1 MMKNIYLLAISLLFL
16 SIEMTATPMQTTN
29 SKTETTTRKKP
40 TFKERIAHKLLKKK
54 LKKIQKQ
61 SNVKTNR
68 LAIASLILGSFS
80 VLALLSVWL
89 GWWVPSLGAA
99 IIGLLLTPLTGVIG
113 VILGA
118 IALNRM
124 RLNPNQ
130 NERKIHAI
138 IGLTLGAIGGAA
150 ILFMLATGILV

>member
-1 MMKNIYLLAISLLFL
+1 MMKNIYLLAISLLFF
-16 SIEMTATPMQTTN
+16 SIGMTATPMQTTT
-29 SKTETTTRKKP
+29 SKVETTTQKKP
-40 TFKERIAHKLLKKK
+40 TLKERIAHKVLKKK

-61 SNVKTNR
+61 TDVKTNR
-68 LAIASLILGSFS
+68 LATASLVLGSFS

-89 GWWVPSLGAA
+89 GWVPSLGAA

>member
-1 MMKNIYLLAISLLFL
+1 MKNTYLLAISLLFFTF
-16 SIEMTATPMQTTN
+16 EMTATPVQTAN
-29 SKTETTTRKKP
+29 SKTETATQQKP
-40 TFKERIAHKLLKKK
+40 TFKERIAHKILEKK

-61 SNVKTNR
+61 NNVRTNR
-68 LAIASLILGSFS
+68 LAITSLVLGGFS

-89 GWWVPSLGAA
+89 GFVPSLGAA
-99 IIGLLLTPLTGVIG
+99 IIGLLLTPLTGVIA

-130 NERKIHAI
+130 SERKTFAI
-138 IGLTLGAIGGAA
+138 IGLVLGAIGGAV
-150 ILFMLATGILV
+150 ILLMLATGYIV

>member
-1 MMKNIYLLAISLLFL
+1 MKNIYLLAISLLFF

-29 SKTETTTRKKP
+29 SKTEITTQKKP
-40 TFKERIAHKLLKKK
+40 TLKERFIHKFLKKK

-61 SNVKTNR
+61 NDMRTNR
-68 LAIASLILGSFS
+68 LAIASLVLGIFS

-89 GWWVPSLGAA
+89 GWVPSLAAA
-99 IIGLLLTPLTGVIG
+99 IIGLLLTPLAGVIA

-130 NERKIHAI
+130 SERKTFAI

-150 ILFMLATGILV
+150 ILLMLATGILV